1 MDVQLTDEYRP
12 AGKIF
17 AVAAFAQ
24 RHLPRGKGAVPR
36 RLGKA
41 AGRRPMFLVTRH
53 GARLVMAP
61 SAWDVYATIALS
73 GGSWDY
79 HDFRWCV
86 NGIPDSGV
94 FYDVGANVGYF
105 SVEMAM
111 RLGGAVE
118 VVAFEPQTAL
128 AAAITSSTRLNGM
141 NNVKIVQAMVGDA
154 TRRTELY
161 LAPAS
166 IHASAVV
173 DSGRPCN
180 GTAQAQMV
188 AIDDLVKAAKIPPPD
203 MVKMDVEG
211 SEHLVFQGAHRT
223 FRTHLPH
230 IFLEY
235 HARDDPGGR
244 VRHQVEQLVRDCG
257 ELEVFGHAANGK
269 ASGRP
274 YSWFRMRSEADWHL
288 IHSLFLKN
296 AKRPVRDMLFF
307 EP

>member
-1 MDVQLTDEYRP
+1 MSRRP
-12 AGKIF
+12 AL
-17 AVAAFAQ
+17 VT
-24 RHLPRGKGAVPR
+24 RRLPRGSRARCHAVWA
-36 RLGKA
+36 KA
-41 AGRRPMFLVTRH
+41 AGGVVTFLVTRH
-53 GARLVMAP
+53 GARLAMAS

-79 HDFRWCV
+79 HDFGWCV
-86 NGIPDSGV
+86 NGILDSGV

-141 NNVKIVQAMVGDA
+141 NNVKVVQAIVGDA
-154 TRRTELY
+154 ARWTELY
-161 LAPAS
+161 VAPAS
-166 IHASAVV
+166 IHASAVA
-173 DSGRPCN
+173 DSGRPN
-180 GTAQAQMV
+180 IGTVQTQMI
-188 AIDDLVKAAKIPPPD
+188 AIDDLVEAAEIPPPD

-235 HARDDPGGR
+235 EPEHDTGMR
-244 VRHQVEQLVRDCG
+244 VRHQVEQFGDCG
-257 ELEVFGHAANGK
+257 ELEVFGHAARGK
-269 ASGRP
+269 VSGRP
-274 YSWFRMRSEADWHL
+274 YSWFRMCSEADWLLL
-288 IHSLFLKN
+288 IGF
-296 AKRPVRDMLFF
+296 P
-307 EP
+307 

>member
-1 MDVQLTDEYRP
+1 MKAQLTDEYRP

-17 AVAAFAQ
+17 TVAAFTQ
-24 RHLPRGKGAVPR
+24 KHLPRGKGAVPR
-36 RLGKA
+36 NLGKV
-41 AGRRPMFLVTRH
+41 AGRKPMFLMTRH
-53 GARLVMAP
+53 GARLVMA
-61 SAWDVYATIALS
+61 STAWDVYATIVLN

-79 HDFRWCV
+79 HDFGWCV
-86 NGIPDSGV
+86 NGTLDSGV

-105 SVEMAM
+105 SVEMAR

-118 VVAFEPQTAL
+118 VVAFEPQAAL
-128 AAAITSSTRLNGM
+128 AAAITSSARLNGM
-141 NNVKIVQAMVGDA
+141 NNVQVVQATVGDA
-154 TRRTELY
+154 ARRTELY

-166 IHASAVV
+166 IHASAVA
-173 DSGRPCN
+173 DSGRPN
-180 GTAQAQMV
+180 VGVVQTQMI
-188 AIDDLVKAAKIPPPD
+188 AIDDLVEAAEIPPPD

-223 FRTHLPH
+223 FRAHMPH

-235 HARDDPGGR
+235 ISRYDPERR

-257 ELEVFGHAANGK
+257 ELEVFGHVANGK
-269 ASGRP
+269 VSGRP
-274 YSWFRMRSEADWHL
+274 YSWFRIHSEADWQL

-296 AKRPVRDMLFF
+296 AKRPVRDTLSF

>member
-1 MDVQLTDEYRP
+1 MNAQLTGEYRP

-24 RHLPRGKGAVPR
+24 RHLPRAKGAVPR

-41 AGRRPMFLVTRH
+41 AGRKPMFLLTRH
-53 GARLVMAP
+53 GARLVMAA

-79 HDFRWCV
+79 QDFGWCV
-86 NGIPDSGV
+86 NGIRDSGV

-105 SVEMAM
+105 SIEMAM
-111 RLGGAVE
+111 RFGDAVE
-118 VVAFEPQTAL
+118 VVAFEPQKAL

-141 NNVKIVQAMVGDA
+141 NNVKVVQAIVGDA
-154 TRRTELY
+154 ARWTELY
-161 LAPAS
+161 VAPAS

-173 DSGRPCN
+173 DSGRPN
-180 GTAQAQMV
+180 IGTVQTQMI
-188 AIDDLVKAAKIPPPD
+188 AIDDLVEAEEIPPPD

-223 FRTHLPH
+223 FRAHLPH

-235 HARDDPGGR
+235 RSEDDPGMR
-244 VRHQVEQLVRDCG
+244 IRHKVEQLIEDCS
-257 ELEVFGHAANGK
+257 ELEVFGHAGNDK
-269 ASGRP
+269 VSGRP
-274 YSWFRMRSEADWHL
+274 YSWFRMRSEADWQL
-288 IHSLFLKN
+288 IQGLFLKN
-296 AKRPVRDMLFF
+296 AKRPIRDTLFF